1 VRVRG
6 RLWGI
11 LLLAALVAFG
21 GWVFARARWRPL
33 ELAGEPPADGYARAS
48 GVVHVHTT
56 LSDGGGTPEEVIA
69 AARAAGLDFLAL
81 SDHNNVDALPFE
93 GEHDGVLVLVGSEL
107 STTAGHVL
115 GLGLER
121 DPQYRFSGGAM
132 DALEDIRDLG
142 GFAFAAH
149 PFSARS
155 DLRFTGWDLPGPWGL
170 ELMNGDSEWR
180 KAGPRLLLTV
190 GLYRLNARYAL
201 LQTLSAPDE
210 ALDRWDE
217 MLRRRDVVGLY
228 GADAH
233 SRLPITKSVA
243 LRFPSYR
250 ALFDMA
256 REHLL
261 LERPLT
267 GRRKT
272 DRAAVL
278 SALRSGRFYLGLD
291 GLAPADGF
299 SFTVRSASGRQWT
312 MGESVTL
319 PEAGLVARAGG
330 RVPRGSHV
338 RLLRDGETVAEGTEV
353 VEAPLLSPG
362 VYRAE
367 VRVDG
372 WPVPWV
378 VSNPVAVFAPEIL
391 AARKAAAAW
400 PEPPAPDGPVE
411 ILDSFDGQTVFS
423 AGHDPASTMEE
434 PLLDPTGGIGGSGA
448 ARIGFHLGLP
458 TEEKPHVFVAIV
470 SWEHRNLTGKEGLAF
485 RIRADGV
492 YRAWVQVRD
501 ENPASTDEGTEW
513 WFASVKTSAAWRQVA
528 VPFASLRSINPHTD
542 GRLDLDKVRALVFV
556 IDKGAMKPGSRG
568 TIWIDDLG
576 VY

>member
-1 VRVRG
+1 VRVRR
-6 RLWGI
+6 RLWGS
-11 LLLAALVAFG
+11 LLLAAVVVFG
-21 GWVFARARWRPL
+21 GWVWSKARWRPL
-33 ELAGEPPADGYARAS
+33 ELVGDPPADGYDRAS
-48 GVVHVHTT
+48 GVVHIHTT
-56 LSDGGGTPEEVIA
+56 RSDGGGTPEEVIA
-69 AARAAGLDFLAL
+69 DGRAAGLDFLAIC
-81 SDHNNVDALPFE
+81 DHNNVDALPFE
-93 GEHDGVLVLVGSEL
+93 GEHDGILVLVGSEL
-107 STTAGHVL
+107 STTAGHIL

-121 DPQYRFSGGAM
+121 DPEYRFSGGAM
-132 DALEDIRDLG
+132 DGLEDIRDLG

-155 DLRFTGWDLPGPWGL
+155 DLRFTGWGLPGPWGL

-190 GLYRLNARYAL
+190 GLYQLNPRYAL
-201 LQTLSAPDE
+201 LQTLNAPDE
-210 ALDRWDE
+210 ALARWDE

-233 SRLPITKSVA
+233 SRLPVTKSFA
-243 LRFPSYR
+243 LRFPGYE
-250 ALFDMA
+250 ALFGMA

-261 LERPLT
+261 LDHPLT
-267 GRRKT
+267 GHLEQ

-278 SALRSGRFYLGLD
+278 GALRSGRFYLGLD
-291 GLAPADGF
+291 GLAPTDGF
-299 SFTVRSASGRQWT
+299 SFSARSASGRQWT

-319 PEAGLVARAGG
+319 PQEGLVARAGG
-330 RVPRGSHV
+330 RVPRGGRV
-338 RLLRDGETVAEGTEV
+338 RLLRDGEVLAEGTEK
-353 VEAPLLSPG
+353 VEAPLPGPG

-378 VSNPVAVFAPEIL
+378 ISNPLAVFAPEIL
-391 AARKAAAAW
+391 AARQAAAAW
-400 PEPPAPDGPVE
+400 PDPPTPVGPIE
-411 ILDSFDGQTVFS
+411 ILDAFDGHTTFS

-434 PLLDPTGGIGGSGA
+434 PLLDPTGGVRGSGA

-458 TEEKPHVFVAIV
+458 TGEKPHVFVAIINR
-470 SWEHRNLTGKEGLAF
+470 EHRDLTGKKGLAF

-492 YRAWVQVRD
+492 YRIWVQVRD
-501 ENPASTDEGTEW
+501 ENPNSADEGTEW
-513 WFASVKTSAAWRQVA
+513 WFASVKTSPEWRQVA
-528 VPFASLRSINPHTD
+528 LPFETLRSINPRTD
-542 GRLDLDKVRALVFV
+542 GRLDLDAVRAIVFV

-568 TIWIDDLG
+568 TVWIDDVG